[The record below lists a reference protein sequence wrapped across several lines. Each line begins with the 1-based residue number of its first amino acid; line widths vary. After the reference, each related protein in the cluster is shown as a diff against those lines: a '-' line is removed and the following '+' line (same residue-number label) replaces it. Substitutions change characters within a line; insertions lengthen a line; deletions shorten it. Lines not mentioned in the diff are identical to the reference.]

1 MEPDR
6 HHDESTDV
14 SVLVLARVCY
24 GLDSDVVLEISVEIC
39 YNCRHHNFQEEY
51 HVIREAIDKVVAGN
65 DLTEA
70 EMVGTM
76 NEIMEGETTD
86 AQIACFLTAL
96 RLKGETIEEITGA
109 ARVMRDKATPVPT
122 KHALV
127 VDTCSTGGTGL
138 NHFNISTT
146 SAIVTAGAGVPV
158 AKHGNRG
165 VTRQSG
171 SANVLMALG
180 VNIEIGPEHVG
191 RCIDEVGIGFLFAPA
206 LHGAMKYAIG
216 PRREIGIRTIF
227 NALGPLTNPADAQ
240 AQVLGV
246 YAPELTEIHAN
257 VLNNLGCQHAF
268 VVRGDDG
275 LDDMTTTTTTRVSE
289 LRNGVVETWTLDPTT
304 LGIPKAEPEA
314 LLGGTPE
321 ENAEIIVDI
330 LNGEGGPK
338 RDIVVLNAGAAIVAS
353 GKADSLAAGI
363 ELAAASI
370 DSGAALA
377 KLEGLK
383 IVSNN

>member
-1 MEPDR
+1 M
-6 HHDESTDV
+6 
-14 SVLVLARVCY
+14 
-24 GLDSDVVLEISVEIC
+24 
-39 YNCRHHNFQEEY
+39 
-51 HVIREAIDKVVAGN
+51 IREAIQMVVAGEA
-65 DLTEA
+65 LTEA

-109 ARVMRDKATPVPT
+109 ARVMRAKATPVPT
-122 KHALV
+122 KHSLV

-146 SAIVTAGAGVPV
+146 SAIVTAGAGVSV

-180 VNIEIGPEHVG
+180 VNIEIDPEHVG

-227 NALGPLTNPADAQ
+227 NALGPLTNPAGAQ

-246 YAPELTEIHAN
+246 YAPELTETHAN

-268 VVRGDDG
+268 VVHGDDG
-275 LDDMTTTTTTRVSE
+275 LDDITTTTTTRVSE
-289 LRNGVVETWTLDPTT
+289 LRNGTVETYTLDPTT
-304 LGIPKAEPEA
+304 LGIPKSEPES

-321 ENAEIIVDI
+321 ENAEIIVNI
-330 LNGEGGPK
+330 LKGEGGPK
-338 RDIVVLNAGAAIVAS
+338 RDIVVLNAGAAIVA
-353 GKADSLAAGI
+353 GEKADSLDVGI
-363 ELAAASI
+363 ELAAQSI
-370 DSGAALA
+370 DSGEALA

-383 IVSNN
+383 SVSNN

>member
-1 MEPDR
+1 M
-6 HHDESTDV
+6 
-14 SVLVLARVCY
+14 
-24 GLDSDVVLEISVEIC
+24 
-39 YNCRHHNFQEEY
+39 
-51 HVIREAIDKVVAGN
+51 IREAIQKVIVG
-65 DLTEA
+65 DTLTET
-70 EMVGTM
+70 EMIDTM

-109 ARVMRDKATPVPT
+109 ARVMRDKATPVTT
-122 KHALV
+122 KHPLV

-180 VNIEIGPEHVG
+180 VNIEIDPEHVG

-227 NALGPLTNPADAQ
+227 NALGPLTNPAGAQ

-246 YAPELTEIHAN
+246 YAPELTETHAN
-257 VLNNLGCQHAF
+257 VLNNLGCKHAF
-268 VVRGDDG
+268 VVHGDDG
-275 LDDMTTTTTTRVSE
+275 LDDITTTTTTRVSE
-289 LRNGVVETWTLDPTT
+289 LRNSTVKTYTLDPTT
-304 LGIPKAEPEA
+304 LGIPKADPET

-321 ENAEIIVDI
+321 ENAEIIVNM
-330 LNGEGGPK
+330 LKGEGGPK

-353 GKADSLAAGI
+353 GKVDSLEAGI
-363 ELAAASI
+363 ELASKSI
-370 DSGAALA
+370 DSGEALA

-383 IVSNN
+383 MVSNN

>member
-1 MEPDR
+1 M
-6 HHDESTDV
+6 
-14 SVLVLARVCY
+14 
-24 GLDSDVVLEISVEIC
+24 
-39 YNCRHHNFQEEY
+39 
-51 HVIREAIDKVVAGN
+51 IREAIQKVVAGN

-96 RLKGETIEEITGA
+96 RLKGETVEEITGA

-122 KHALV
+122 KHSLV

-146 SAIVTAGAGVPV
+146 SAIVIAGAGVPV

-216 PRREIGIRTIF
+216 PRQEIGIRTIF
-227 NALGPLTNPADAQ
+227 NALGPPDESCRCASTSAGCLCAGTHRDSCKCVEESWVPACLCCAW
-240 AQVLGV
+240 G
-246 YAPELTEIHAN
+246 
-257 VLNNLGCQHAF
+257 
-268 VVRGDDG
+268 
-275 LDDMTTTTTTRVSE
+275 
-289 LRNGVVETWTLDPTT
+289 
-304 LGIPKAEPEA
+304 
-314 LLGGTPE
+314 
-321 ENAEIIVDI
+321 
-330 LNGEGGPK
+330 
-338 RDIVVLNAGAAIVAS
+338 
-353 GKADSLAAGI
+353 
-363 ELAAASI
+363 
-370 DSGAALA
+370 
-377 KLEGLK
+377 
-383 IVSNN
+383 

>member
-1 MEPDR
+1 MI
-6 HHDESTDV
+6 H
-14 SVLVLARVCY
+14 
-24 GLDSDVVLEISVEIC
+24 
-39 YNCRHHNFQEEY
+39 
-51 HVIREAIDKVVAGN
+51 EAIQKVVAGN
-65 DLTEA
+65 DLTET
-70 EMVGTM
+70 EMIGTM

-109 ARVMRDKATPVPT
+109 ARVMRAKATPVPT
-122 KHALV
+122 KHSLV

-146 SAIVTAGAGVPV
+146 TAIVTAGAGVPV

-180 VNIEIGPEHVG
+180 VNIEIGPEQVG
-191 RCIDEVGIGFLFAPA
+191 QCIDEVGIGFLFAPA

-216 PRREIGIRTIF
+216 PRQEIGIRTIF
-227 NALGPLTNPADAQ
+227 NALGPLTNPAGAQ

-246 YAPELTEIHAN
+246 YAPELTQTHAN

-268 VVRGDDG
+268 VVHGDDG
-275 LDDMTTTTTTRVSE
+275 LDDITTTTTTRVSE
-289 LRNGVVETWTLDPTT
+289 LRNGTVEAYTLDPTT
-304 LGIPKAEPEA
+304 LGIPKAEPEV

-321 ENAEIIVDI
+321 ENAEIIVNM
-330 LNGEGGPK
+330 LKGEKGPK
-338 RDIVVLNAGAAIVAS
+338 RDIVVLNAGAAILTS
-353 GKADSLAAGI
+353 GAADSLEAGI
-363 ELAAASI
+363 ELASKSI

-383 IVSNN
+383 SVSNN

>member
-1 MEPDR
+1 M
-6 HHDESTDV
+6 
-14 SVLVLARVCY
+14 
-24 GLDSDVVLEISVEIC
+24 
-39 YNCRHHNFQEEY
+39 
-51 HVIREAIDKVVAGN
+51 IREAIEKVVAGN

-76 NEIMEGETTD
+76 NEIMAGETTD

-96 RLKGETIEEITGA
+96 RLKEETIEEITGA
-109 ARVMRDKATPVPT
+109 ARVMRAKATPVPT
-122 KHALV
+122 KHSLV

-138 NHFNISTT
+138 KHFNISTT

-180 VNIEIGPEHVG
+180 VDIEIDPEHVG

-206 LHGAMKYAIG
+206 LQGAMKYAIG

-227 NALGPLTNPADAQ
+227 NALGPLTNPAGAQ

-257 VLNNLGCQHAF
+257 VLNNLGCRHAL
-268 VVRGDDG
+268 VVRGNDG
-275 LDDMTTTTTTRVSE
+275 LDDITTTTTTRVSE
-289 LRNGVVETWTLDPTT
+289 LRNGVVETYTLDPTT

-314 LLGGTPE
+314 LLGSTPE
-321 ENAEIIVDI
+321 KNAEIIVDI
-330 LNGEGGPK
+330 LKGEGGPK

-370 DSGAALA
+370 DSGEALE

-383 IVSNN
+383 RVSNNF

>member
-1 MEPDR
+1 M
-6 HHDESTDV
+6 
-14 SVLVLARVCY
+14 
-24 GLDSDVVLEISVEIC
+24 
-39 YNCRHHNFQEEY
+39 
-51 HVIREAIDKVVAGN
+51 IREAIQQVMAGN
-65 DLTEA
+65 ALTEA
-70 EMVGTM
+70 EMIETM

-96 RLKGETIEEITGA
+96 RLKGETIEEMTGA
-109 ARVMRDKATPVPT
+109 TRAMRAKATLVPT
-122 KHALV
+122 LHEPDLQATPKVPRL

-191 RCIDEVGIGFLFAPA
+191 RCIDEVGIGFLFAPV

-227 NALGPLTNPADAQ
+227 NAIAPLTNPAGPQ
-240 AQVLGV
+240 AQVIGV
-246 YAPELTEIHAN
+246 YAPELTEAHAN
-257 VLNNLGCQHAF
+257 ALNNLGCQHAF
-268 VVRGDDG
+268 IVHGDDG
-275 LDDMTTTTTTRVSE
+275 LDDITTTTTTRVSE
-289 LRNGVVETWTLDPTT
+289 LRNGTVETYTLDPTK
-304 LGIPKAEPEA
+304 LGIPKTTPDA

-321 ENAEIIVDI
+321 ENAEVIVSM
-330 LNGEGGPK
+330 LNGEKGPK
-338 RDIVVLNAGAAIVAS
+338 RDIVVLNAGTAIVAS
-353 GKADSLAAGI
+353 GKADNLEVGI
-363 ELAAASI
+363 ELASESI
-370 DSGAALA
+370 DSGEALA
-377 KLEGLK
+377 KLEALK
-383 IVSNN
+383 TVSNA

>member
-1 MEPDR
+1 M
-6 HHDESTDV
+6 
-14 SVLVLARVCY
+14 
-24 GLDSDVVLEISVEIC
+24 
-39 YNCRHHNFQEEY
+39 
-51 HVIREAIDKVVAGN
+51 IREAIQKIMAG
-65 DLTEA
+65 DALTEA
-70 EMVGTM
+70 EMTDTM
-76 NEIMEGETTD
+76 NEIMEGKTTD

-122 KHALV
+122 KHSLV

-227 NALGPLTNPADAQ
+227 NALGPLTNPAGAQ

-246 YAPELTEIHAN
+246 YAPELTETHAN
-257 VLNNLGCQHAF
+257 VLNNLGCKHAF
-268 VVRGDDG
+268 VVHGDDG
-275 LDDMTTTTTTRVSE
+275 LDDITTTTTTRVSE
-289 LRNGVVETWTLDPTT
+289 LRNGTVKTYTLDPTT
-304 LGIPKAEPEA
+304 LGIPRAEPEA
-314 LLGGTPE
+314 LLGGAPE
-321 ENAEIIVDI
+321 ENAEIIVNM
-330 LNGEGGPK
+330 LKGEKGAK
-338 RDIVVLNAGAAIVAS
+338 RDIVVLNAGAAITVS
-353 GKADSLAAGI
+353 GKADSLEVGI
-363 ELAAASI
+363 ELASESI
-370 DSGAALA
+370 DSGEALA
-377 KLEGLK
+377 KLRALK
-383 IVSNN
+383 SMSNS

>member
-1 MEPDR
+1 M
-6 HHDESTDV
+6 
-14 SVLVLARVCY
+14 
-24 GLDSDVVLEISVEIC
+24 
-39 YNCRHHNFQEEY
+39 
-51 HVIREAIDKVVAGN
+51 IREAIQQVIAGDN
-65 DLTEA
+65 LTEA
-70 EMVGTM
+70 EMIDTM

-109 ARVMRDKATPVPT
+109 ARVMRDKATPITT
-122 KHALV
+122 KHSLV

-171 SANVLMALG
+171 SANVLIALG
-180 VNIEIGPEHVG
+180 VNIEISPEHVG

-227 NALGPLTNPADAQ
+227 NALGPLTNPAGAQ

-246 YAPELTEIHAN
+246 YASELTEMHAN

-268 VVRGDDG
+268 VVHGDDG
-275 LDDMTTTTTTRVSE
+275 LDDITTTTTTRVSE
-289 LRNGVVETWTLDPTT
+289 LRNGTVETYTLDPTT
-304 LGIPKAEPEA
+304 LGIPRAEPEA

-321 ENAEIIVDI
+321 ENAEIIVNI
-330 LNGEGGPK
+330 LNGEEGPK
-338 RDIVVLNAGAAIVAS
+338 RDIVVLNAGAAIVAG
-353 GKADSLAAGI
+353 GKADSLDAGI
-363 ELAAASI
+363 EIANESI
-370 DSGAALA
+370 DSGAALT
-377 KLEGLK
+377 KLAGLK
-383 IVSNN
+383 SMSND

>member
-1 MEPDR
+1 M
-6 HHDESTDV
+6 
-14 SVLVLARVCY
+14 
-24 GLDSDVVLEISVEIC
+24 
-39 YNCRHHNFQEEY
+39 
-51 HVIREAIDKVVAGN
+51 IREAIQKVMAGN
-65 DLTEA
+65 ALTEA
-70 EMVGTM
+70 EMIDTM
-76 NEIMEGETTD
+76 NEIMEGKTTD

-109 ARVMRDKATPVPT
+109 ARVMRDKATPVLT
-122 KHALV
+122 KHSLV

-206 LHGAMKYAIG
+206 LQGAMKYAIG

-227 NALGPLTNPADAQ
+227 NALGPLTNPAGAQ

-246 YAPELTEIHAN
+246 YAPELTETHAN
-257 VLNNLGCQHAF
+257 VLNNLGCKHAF
-268 VVRGDDG
+268 VVHGDDG
-275 LDDMTTTTTTRVSE
+275 LDDITTTTITRVSE
-289 LRNGVVETWTLDPTT
+289 LQNGTVKTYTLDPTT
-304 LGIPKAEPEA
+304 LGIPRTEPEA
-314 LLGGTPE
+314 LLGGAPE
-321 ENAEIIVDI
+321 ENAEIIVNM
-330 LNGEGGPK
+330 LKGEKGPK

-353 GKADSLAAGI
+353 GKVDSLDAGI
-363 ELAAASI
+363 GLASESI

-377 KLEGLK
+377 KLEELK
-383 IVSNN
+383 LMSNN

>member
-1 MEPDR
+1 M
-6 HHDESTDV
+6 
-14 SVLVLARVCY
+14 
-24 GLDSDVVLEISVEIC
+24 
-39 YNCRHHNFQEEY
+39 
-51 HVIREAIDKVVAGN
+51 IREAIQKVVVG
-65 DLTEA
+65 DTLTEA

-109 ARVMRDKATPVPT
+109 ARVMRAKATPVPT
-122 KHALV
+122 KHLLV

-180 VNIEIGPEHVG
+180 VNIEIDPEHVG

-227 NALGPLTNPADAQ
+227 NALGPLTNPAGAQ

-246 YAPELTEIHAN
+246 YAPELTETHAN

-268 VVRGDDG
+268 VVHGDDG
-275 LDDMTTTTTTRVSE
+275 LDDITTTTTTRVSE
-289 LRNGVVETWTLDPTT
+289 LRNGTVETYTLDPTT
-304 LGIPKAEPEA
+304 LGIPKSEPET

-330 LNGEGGPK
+330 LKGEGGPK

-353 GKADSLAAGI
+353 GKADSLETGI
-363 ELAAASI
+363 ELASESI

-383 IVSNN
+383 SVSNN

>member
-1 MEPDR
+1 M
-6 HHDESTDV
+6 
-14 SVLVLARVCY
+14 
-24 GLDSDVVLEISVEIC
+24 
-39 YNCRHHNFQEEY
+39 
-51 HVIREAIDKVVAGN
+51 IREAIQQVVAGN

-70 EMVGTM
+70 EMVETM

-96 RLKGETIEEITGA
+96 RLKGETIEELTGA
-109 ARVMRDKATPVPT
+109 TRAMRAKSTPVPT
-122 KHALV
+122 HHKPDLQATPIVPRL

-191 RCIDEVGIGFLFAPA
+191 RCIDEVGIGFLFAPT

-227 NALGPLTNPADAQ
+227 NAIAPLTNPAGPQ
-240 AQVLGV
+240 GQVIGV
-246 YAPELTEIHAN
+246 YEPELTEAHAN
-257 VLNNLGCQHAF
+257 ALSNLGCQHAF
-268 VVRGDDG
+268 IVHGDDG
-275 LDDMTTTTTTRVSE
+275 LDDITTTTTTRVSE
-289 LRNGVVETWTLDPTT
+289 LRNGVVETYTLDPTT

-321 ENAEIIVDI
+321 ENAKVIVNI
-330 LNGEGGPK
+330 LNGEKGPK
-338 RDIVVLNAGAAIVAS
+338 RDIVVLNAGAAIVAG
-353 GKADSLAAGI
+353 GKADNLETGI
-363 ELAAASI
+363 ELANISI
-370 DSGAALA
+370 DSGEALT
-377 KLEGLK
+377 KLAGLK
-383 IVSNN
+383 SVSNN